1 MRRIVVVTDCK
12 DVSFSEMCGRMH
24 GEADALGARI
34 HIEQVVPVENFSEIN
49 AAFLTRLIAENYP
62 PGTVIYTL
70 VSKSHNLR
78 NLHDVIWGE
87 TLTGHIFI
95 GSNFGYFGWLA
106 RDLGVKRLFELKS
119 VPQTSFSGK
128 TYIAPIVARIA
139 AGDESDFILHPYD
152 EEDIDDVDVSN
163 GAVVHIDNF
172 GNIKVM
178 DCVGELEDGDI
189 LEFSLNG
196 IVIGHGKHIRTQIYL
211 EQEQG
216 CVVLYRSTSF
226 DHMVDLGMVRGD
238 LAGHYG
244 ICIGDVLTWRTLPRP
259 STTPSLPQSRRS
271 V

>member
-12 DVSFSEMCGRMH
+12 DVSFNEMCGRMH
-24 GEADALGARI
+24 RKADAIGARI

-62 PGTVIYTL
+62 PDTVIYTL
-70 VSKSHNLR
+70 VSKSYNLR

-106 RDLGVKRLFELKS
+106 RDLGVKRLFELRN

-139 AGDESDFILHPYD
+139 AGDESDFVLHPYG
-152 EEDIDDVDVSN
+152 EENIDDIDISD

-172 GNIKVM
+172 GNVKAM
-178 DCVGELEDGDI
+178 ACVGELEDGDI

-196 IVIGHGKHIRTQIYL
+196 RTVCHGKHIRTQIYL

-226 DHMVDLGMVRGD
+226 DNMVDIGMVRGD

-244 ICIGDVLTWRTLPRP
+244 IRIGDVLTWRTLSGP
-259 STTPSLPQSRRS
+259 SAPPPQSAAR
-271 V
+271 